1 MKQNAWD
8 VYLNDELIDTV
19 FYDENCDKDYVL
31 RGLIEHDGYDPEIEI
46 RLGSED
52 SDPEFFCRPVRAYN
66 ENPDGTPA
74 EVNECDL
81 AEAQWISVYRTNP
94 DHATTDKMPTEWVLD
109 LDAGHCQASRE
120 QTLLVA
126 QGLVDLLNGI
136 TPSDALHNP
145 VLHIFF
151 E

>member
-52 SDPEFFCRPVRAYN
+52 SDPEFFCRPVGPS
-66 ENPDGTPA
+66 ENDR
-74 EVNECDL
+74 
-81 AEAQWISVYRTNP
+81 WII
-94 DHATTDKMPTEWVLD
+94 
-109 LDAGHCQASRE
+109 DAGRTEPFYSECETMQEAI
-120 QTLLVA
+120 A
-126 QGLVDLLNGI
+126 DCMDYYGLV
-136 TPSDALHNP
+136 SDSD
-145 VLHIFF
+145 IRKI
-151 E
+151 ERIG